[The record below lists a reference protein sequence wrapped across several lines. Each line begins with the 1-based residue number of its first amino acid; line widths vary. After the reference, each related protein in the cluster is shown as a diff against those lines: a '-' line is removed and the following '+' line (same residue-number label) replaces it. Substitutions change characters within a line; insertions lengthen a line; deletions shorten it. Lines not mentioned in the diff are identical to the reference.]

1 MRFPKANDPIPERC
15 ITHSDA
21 FMRYYRL
28 VTPSS
33 AIARSLLMEKAHGE
47 YLRLA
52 NGWNRLLGEAEI
64 SFRAA
69 LYAGELTPLIREIHG
84 KLRPV
89 FYQLDAC
96 DDWMNHRRKARGLSW
111 EETREERAQDDV
123 AARHG
128 MQEPE
133 EISPS
138 NDLDPPSATL
148 VDGSLAAHLLRP
160 ISEEKPTQ
168 EKRVP
173 IWLASKQLW
182 QRGIPQNL
190 SGAKIT
196 VQVNKKLGY
205 VVGEDSVLR
214 AIGWRT

>member
-69 LYAGELTPLIREIHG
+69 LYAGELTPLIRDPKTGDRLEPTPRSDWLRKGSFKPDGIHDNFVFPDDPFDPGPYTEIHG

-96 DDWMNHRRKARGLSW
+96 DAWMKSSTEGSGIVVGRNARGK
-111 EETREERAQDDV
+111 
-123 AARHG
+123 
-128 MQEPE
+128 
-133 EISPS
+133 
-138 NDLDPPSATL
+138 
-148 VDGSLAAHLLRP
+148 GSR
-160 ISEEKPTQ
+160 
-168 EKRVP
+168 
-173 IWLASKQLW
+173 
-182 QRGIPQNL
+182 
-190 SGAKIT
+190 
-196 VQVNKKLGY
+196 
-205 VVGEDSVLR
+205 
-214 AIGWRT
+214 